1 MATDNGAQLTL
12 DCRRC
17 GVNGKVTVTA
27 RLGDKPVHVDTFDIT
42 CAKQR
47 DEFAD
52 AVARKCPGIDAT
64 ELQEMLLR
72 LADEH
77 VREEAKRADNRPPP
91 GANGQT
97 DQAAQRA
104 SVPGSDR
111 QGGEQPSKPAVPPW
125 QPFPV
130 DVLPSPAREF
140 VTAAAAALKTN
151 EVYVA
156 LPLLAMLG
164 SLIGNARRLK
174 VKKDWFAP
182 PILWTVV
189 VGESGQGKSPAYR
202 MVLEPIRA
210 LQQRA
215 NEEYEA
221 AVKKFLQDLE
231 VYERE
236 KARWH
241 RGKSDSIVPPE
252 KPAPPPMI
260 KYWVSDITVEAL
272 AMVLQAN
279 PRGVLLARDELA
291 GWIGSFD
298 RYAGNKGR
306 ASADAAHWLEMY
318 NGGAI
323 TVDRKTGHPPTI
335 YVPMAAVSITGTI
348 QPGILRRALGV
359 ENRENGLAARLLLAY
374 PPRVPREWSEA
385 EVSKDLKKAI
395 ERVVAELIGLQP
407 VREGKAFR
415 PCIVKMDENAKAA
428 YVNYFNAHNREGVEL
443 EGDLSAAWA
452 KLEETSARLALI
464 VHYVRWANGDVK
476 DEFLL
481 DEHSMRAGIALAEW
495 FKQETVRVYAILDET
510 EDDRDR
516 RRLVEWLIRHG
527 GKATAS
533 QVQAGCRWLRAP
545 GAAEDALN
553 DLRKAGLGDW
563 HLAEPGKGGGRPGK
577 VFCLS
582 AKPNHVSGTPAKPW
596 ENRGFADKLTID
608 TVTPAKSDP
617 QHSPGVAASDGRET
631 ADAVDTDKTDSPS
644 GDSREAVLVDKA
656 DAPAPA
662 LSAADTA
669 APSSPSAN
677 PPKADGQAGDSLEEE
692 LGDLSDLFEEPTDE
706 GEWHDV

>member
-1 MATDNGAQLTL
+1 
-12 DCRRC
+12 
-17 GVNGKVTVTA
+17 
-27 RLGDKPVHVDTFDIT
+27 
-42 CAKQR
+42 
-47 DEFAD
+47 
-52 AVARKCPGIDAT
+52 
-64 ELQEMLLR
+64 
-72 LADEH
+72 
-77 VREEAKRADNRPPP
+77 
-91 GANGQT
+91 
-97 DQAAQRA
+97 
-104 SVPGSDR
+104 
-111 QGGEQPSKPAVPPW
+111 
-125 QPFPV
+125 
-130 DVLPSPAREF
+130 
-140 VTAAAAALKTN
+140 
-151 EVYVA
+151 
-156 LPLLAMLG
+156 MLG
-164 SLIGNARRLK
+164 SLVGNARRLK

-221 AVKKFLQDLE
+221 ALKKYLQDYE
-231 VYERE
+231 IYERE
-236 KARWH
+236 RARWH
-241 RGKSDSIVPPE
+241 KGKSDSIVPPE

-407 VREGKAFR
+407 VREGKTFR
-415 PCIVKMDENAKAA
+415 PCIVRMDAKAKAA
-428 YVNYFNAHNREGVEL
+428 YVNYFNVHNREGVEL

-510 EDDRDR
+510 EGDRDQ
-516 RRLVEWLIRHG
+516 RRLVEWLQRHG
-527 GKATAS
+527 GKATVR
-533 QVQAGCRWLRAP
+533 QVQAGCRWLRAS
-545 GAAEDALN
+545 GAAEEALN

-563 HLAEPGKGGGRPGK
+563 QTTEPAKGGGRSGM

-582 AKPNHVSGTPAKPW
+582 TKPNRVNGTPSKPW
-596 ENRGFADKLTID
+596 EKWGSVDMLTVD
-608 TVTPAKSDP
+608 TLTRAKIDP
-617 QHSPGVAASDGRET
+617 QHSPAVAASDGPET
-631 ADAVDTDKTDSPS
+631 PGAADTDKTNSHS
-644 GDSREAVLVDKA
+644 GDSPGAVPGGKA
-656 DAPAPA
+656 ADPAPA

-669 APSSPSAN
+669 APSSPSGDAH
-677 PPKADGQAGDSLEEE
+677 KAEGQTSDSRIGWVEI
-692 LGDLSDLFEEPTDE
+692 
-706 GEWHDV
+706 